1 MTIKNSVHYSLLNS
15 SYNKVGKRTWL
26 KKDFEQSSLESSRNL
41 FTEGSLDLR
50 DPVPKHLEVYALL
63 SGVSFATSFSKE
75 LVKIQQQIDE
85 ILDGSLRYWVL
96 PANMGIEYCVF
107 KWPDDNWVSEF
118 EDQIY
123 SDLPRLD
130 HPFQFTILGI
140 QINPDGCIVAKGFDE
155 GGVIF
160 KYREKIRKKL
170 PLLPKRQSAWAH
182 VPLGRILEPIGKDKF
197 LKLSNLYKEL
207 SDIYIASCEI
217 SSAKFIHETQWYM
230 EKKTILREFYFNN

>member
-118 EDQIY
+118 EDQI
-123 SDLPRLD
+123 P
-130 HPFQFTILGI
+130 
-140 QINPDGCIVAKGFDE
+140 
-155 GGVIF
+155 
-160 KYREKIRKKL
+160 KY
-170 PLLPKRQSAWAH
+170 H
-182 VPLGRILEPIGKDKF
+182 V
-197 LKLSNLYKEL
+197 
-207 SDIYIASCEI
+207 
-217 SSAKFIHETQWYM
+217 
-230 EKKTILREFYFNN
+230 